1 MIIFRNKEVKIIT
14 SAFIILFIIFAFCF
28 MYMMNDTIS
37 RINTIVIKQNIGA
50 VGAVVKDHPEL
61 EEEIVKNYTADFKNN
76 YEHGKEI
83 LDKYS
88 YKEDLSAYKNLLFEK
103 EYRRLYTI
111 SVVFLAVFGLIS
123 FTIIIMFLRNI
134 FKKVRSFAENTD
146 KIIEG
151 KFSCELSDKEEGDFG
166 LLAHQYNIMSE
177 RLKENM
183 EQLKEDK
190 LFLKRIITDISHQL
204 KTPLAS
210 LTMYNDIMIRDVE
223 MPFEEKYKFLQEG
236 KNQLDRIDWLIKNLL
251 KMAKLEGK
259 IIGFNKEE
267 KPIYNTI
274 LKSIEPLDL
283 LASEKNIL
291 IKLSGDKDIKIKHDV
306 NWTRE
311 VFSNIVKNCI
321 EHSKTGGSIKI
332 SWESNNIFSQ
342 IVIEDNGPGISR
354 KELPKIFERF
364 YKGPNSSNPTNIG
377 IGLYIAKAVVE
388 GQEGSIY
395 ASSEEGRGTKF
406 TITFINY

>member
-1 MIIFRNKEVKIIT
+1 MMIFRNKEVKIIT
-14 SAFIILFIIFAFCF
+14 STFIILFTIFVLCF
-28 MYMMNDTIS
+28 MYMINNSIS
-37 RINTIVIKQNIGA
+37 SINTIVIKQNIGA
-50 VGAVVKDHPEL
+50 VGVIVKNHPEL

-76 YEHGKEI
+76 YEYGKEI
-83 LDKYS
+83 LNKYS
-88 YKEDLSAYKNLLFEK
+88 YKEDLSTYKNLVFEK
-103 EYRRLYTI
+103 EYKKLYTI
-111 SVVFLAVFGLIS
+111 SLAALAVFGLVF
-123 FTIIIMFLRNI
+123 FTFIIMFLRNI
-134 FKKVRSFAENTD
+134 FRKVRSFAESTD
-146 KIIEG
+146 RIMEG
-151 KFSCELSDKEEGDFG
+151 SFNCELSDKEEGDFG
-166 LLAHQYNIMSE
+166 LLSHQYNAMSE

-259 IIGFNKEE
+259 IIEFNKEE
-267 KPIYNTI
+267 KPIYDTI
-274 LKSIEPLDL
+274 RKSIEPLEL
-283 LASEKNIL
+283 SASEKNIL
-291 IKLSGDKDIKIKHDV
+291 IKLSGDKDIRIKHDV

-311 VFSNIVKNCI
+311 AFSNIAKNCI
-321 EHSKTGGSIKI
+321 EHSKLDGIVNI

-342 IVIEDNGPGISR
+342 IVIEDNGLGISR

-364 YKGPNSSNPTNIG
+364 YKGPNSSSPTNVG